1 TFLLLIIV
9 MNGTIYY
16 SFSQMML
23 KNELE
28 RAVDDADKTVRGMQ
42 TGLNPNAIL
51 SAFMPTNGMIRI
63 VNENGEVN
71 STSTSPTQQDLRK
84 LSGKYFDTDMEQII
98 KGANEKYT
106 LVSYPIVLPSG
117 EIANLQMMESL
128 SKTEHTIK
136 TLRLILIIIT
146 LIALIP

>member
-1 TFLLLIIV
+1 MKLKTRMNLFTMMTFLLLIIV

-84 LSGKYFDTDMEQII
+84 LSGKYFDTDMKQII
-98 KGANEKYT
+98 KG
-106 LVSYPIVLPSG
+106 
-117 EIANLQMMESL
+117 
-128 SKTEHTIK
+128 
-136 TLRLILIIIT
+136 
-146 LIALIP
+146 